1 MASVRAAVYC
11 LSTLFHRFE
20 FAYCFLQNMFYL
32 RHYLILSSA
41 RYWLF
46 IHSLIPTT
54 SALLI
59 VMSLQLFFPLNTR
72 ATYCFHNY
80 PVSCVCYISKA
91 QGSIRALSWVWHF
104 SSTSPFHSL
113 SNCFTCC
120 HLCVASQV
128 ALVVKTL
135 PANAGDIRDSSL
147 IPGSGR
153 SPGGGHGN
161 PLWYSCLEN
170 PYGQRS
176 LVHGVAKSQT
186 WLSD

>member
-91 QGSIRALSWVWHF
+91 QGSIRALSWVWRF

-120 HLCVASQV
+120 HLCVASHHGIIQARIMEWV
-128 ALVVKTL
+128 A
-135 PANAGDIRDSSL
+135 ISFSRRSSQPRNWTRVSC
-147 IPGSGR
+147 IVGR
-153 SPGGGHGN
+153 RFTVWATREVSDY
-161 PLWYSCLEN
+161 L
-170 PYGQRS
+170 
-176 LVHGVAKSQT
+176 
-186 WLSD
+186 LS

>member
-1 MASVRAAVYC
+1 
-11 LSTLFHRFE
+11 
-20 FAYCFLQNMFYL
+20 
-32 RHYLILSSA
+32 
-41 RYWLF
+41 
-46 IHSLIPTT
+46 
-54 SALLI
+54 
-59 VMSLQLFFPLNTR
+59 MSLQLFFPLNTR

-170 PYGQRS
+170 PMDRGAWRATTAAA
-176 LVHGVAKSQT
+176 AKSLQLCPT
-186 WLSD
+186 LCDPIDGSPPGSPVPGILDLDMSLDSDTTEAT